1 MMSRCSPSATPTR
14 WAMRAPSS
22 SIRAAGWK
30 AATIPAPTAAPRGYD
45 GVIGARRRNVQ
56 SFNRVGGH
64 MGANTLTTK
73 CCIVGGGPAS
83 MMLAYLLAGVDVV
96 VLEKHADFLRDF
108 RGDTIHPSTL
118 DLMEELGLLE
128 AFLRLPHRKVERLV
142 GQIGNVSV
150 TMAEFTRL
158 PGACKFIAFMPQW
171 DFLDFLADRG
181 RRYAGFHLM
190 MKAEATDLIEQ
201 GGRIIGVR
209 AKTEIREAEIRADLV
224 IGADGRHST
233 IRERAGL
240 KVEDLGA
247 PMDVLWTRLSR
258 RPDDND
264 DVFGRFDAGRIFIM
278 LNRDD
283 YWQCAYVIA
292 KGSADDMMKRDIGDF
307 RRMILAMQ
315 PWLGERVNE
324 VKSWDDVRL
333 LTVALDRLP
342 QWYRPGLLCIGDAA
356 HAMSPIGGVGINLA
370 VQDAVAAANILA
382 EPLRAGAVTL
392 DHLARVQAR
401 RQWPTR
407 VTQALQR
414 TIQNRVIRPVLA
426 GTAQPKP
433 PLVLKLLDWFPA
445 LRGIPARFIGIGV
458 RPEHIH
464 TKEVVG

>member
-1 MMSRCSPSATPTR
+1 MGEDR
-14 WAMRAPSS
+14 
-22 SIRAAGWK
+22 
-30 AATIPAPTAAPRGYD
+30 
-45 GVIGARRRNVQ
+45 
-56 SFNRVGGH
+56 

-73 CCIVGGGPAS
+73 CCIVGGGPAG
-83 MMLAYLLAGVDVV
+83 MMLGYLLARAGVDVV

-118 DLMEELGLLE
+118 ELMQELGLLD
-128 AFLRLPHRKVERLV
+128 AFLRLPHRKVDRLV
-142 GQIGNVSV
+142 GEIGDARV
-150 TMAEFTRL
+150 TIAEFTRL
-158 PGACKFIAFMPQW
+158 STACKFIAFMPQW

-201 GGRIIGVR
+201 DGRIVGVR
-209 AKTEIREAEIRADLV
+209 ANTEVREAEIRADLV

-233 IRERAGL
+233 IRERAGF

-247 PMDVLWTRLSR
+247 PMDVLWTRLPR
-258 RPDDND
+258 RADDTD
-264 DVFGRFDAGRIFIM
+264 DVFGRFDAGHIFIM
-278 LNRDD
+278 LNRED
-283 YWQCAYVIA
+283 YWQCAYVIP
-292 KGSADDMMKRDIGDF
+292 KGSADELMKRDIGDF
-307 RRMILAMQ
+307 RRTILAMQ

-324 VKSWDDVRL
+324 VKSWDDVKL

-370 VQDAVAAANILA
+370 IQDAVAAANILT

-392 DHLARVQAR
+392 DLLARVQR
-401 RQWPTR
+401 RREWPTR
-407 VTQALQR
+407 VTQAVQR
-414 TIQNRVIRPVLA
+414 AIQNRVIRPVLA

-445 LRGIPARFIGIGV
+445 LRGIPARFIGIGA

-464 TKEVVG
+464 TKEEAGA

>member
-1 MMSRCSPSATPTR
+1 
-14 WAMRAPSS
+14 
-22 SIRAAGWK
+22 
-30 AATIPAPTAAPRGYD
+30 
-45 GVIGARRRNVQ
+45 
-56 SFNRVGGH
+56 

-73 CCIVGGGPAS
+73 CCIVGGGPAG
-83 MMLAYLLAGVDVV
+83 MMLGYLLARAGVDVV

-118 DLMEELGLLE
+118 ELMQELGLLD

-142 GQIGNVSV
+142 GEIGNVRV
-150 TMAEFTRL
+150 TIAEFTRL
-158 PGACKFIAFMPQW
+158 STACKFIAFMPQW

-201 GGRIIGVR
+201 GGRIVGVR
-209 AKTEIREAEIRADLV
+209 ANTEIRAAEIRADLV

-240 KVEDLGA
+240 KVDDLGA
-247 PMDVLWTRLSR
+247 PMDVLWMQLPH
-258 RPDDND
+258 RPDDD
-264 DVFGRFDAGRIFIM
+264 TEPFGHFEAGRIFIM
-278 LNRDD
+278 LNRGD

-292 KGSADDMMKRDIGDF
+292 KGSADELMKRDIEEF
-307 RRMILAMQ
+307 RRMTLAMS

-324 VKSWDDVRL
+324 LKSWDDVKL

-370 VQDAVAAANILA
+370 VQDAVAAANILT
-382 EPLRAGAVTL
+382 EPLRTGAVTL
-392 DHLARVQAR
+392 DHLARVQRR

-407 VTQALQR
+407 VTQAIQR
-414 TIQNRVIRPVLA
+414 TIQNRVIGPVLA
-426 GTAQPKP
+426 GAAQPKP
-433 PLVLKLLDWFPA
+433 PLPVKLLDWFPA
-445 LRGIPARFIGIGV
+445 LRGIPARMIGIGV
-458 RPEHIH
+458 RPEHIR
-464 TKEVVG
+464 TKEAAGA